1 MTNSEGRDI
10 NDQPD
15 LASHLHDES
24 SAAGDAVAPKPS
36 IMQDMEKSLVERIA
50 DIDDER
56 RRTSTQLRKALQTH
70 IEDVE
75 TRLTGAKRLLV
86 ALSVVVVL
94 LAAAVVWL
102 GTGLQVQRA
111 QLGQDIADLRAPA
124 DDATIVENYRQTTDL
139 LDARTADIERQLTEL
154 VGQTD
159 GAQPPSVS
167 EASSEP
173 LAITI
178 ATLTERIEAIDA
190 ELRSLSN
197 APSSD
202 TPDLAEAQFATERD
216 QEASVEASEPVPIDK
231 LINDQFDRLEQEYQR
246 LAREIEAPAIKQSR
260 APAATDIGTDDR
272 DPLPLPQPAE
282 STMSTEITPNSI
294 ETNQPGIALQL
305 IGFHSRDELNAF
317 LAEHTLPNPVY
328 IRSETFR
335 GRPWF
340 ALIHSLYED
349 RDTAVATADALPED
363 LSQLDLWLRELPAG
377 TTLERVQVSPGG
389 D

>member
-1 MTNSEGRDI
+1 MTNSDGRDI

-15 LASHLHDES
+15 LASHLHDEAP
-24 SAAGDAVAPKPS
+24 AAGDAVAPKPS

-86 ALSVVVVL
+86 GLSVVVVL

-102 GTGLQVQRA
+102 GTSLQAQRA
-111 QLGQDIADLRAPA
+111 QLGQDIAELRAAA
-124 DDATIVENYRQTTDL
+124 DDATIAENYRQTTDL

-154 VGQTD
+154 VRQTES
-159 GAQPPSVS
+159 AQPPSVS
-167 EASSEP
+167 EALLEP
-173 LAITI
+173 LATTI
-178 ATLTERIEAIDA
+178 ATLTERIEAMDA
-190 ELRSLSN
+190 ELQWLSN
-197 APSSD
+197 APSND
-202 TPDLAEAQFATERD
+202 TPNLPEAQVETERD
-216 QEASVEASEPVPIDK
+216 QQASTEAPEPVPIEK
-231 LINDQFDRLEQEYQR
+231 LINDQYDRLEQEYQR
-246 LAREIEAPAIKQSR
+246 LAREVEAPAIKQAP
-260 APAATDIGTDDR
+260 APAAGNSDTDDR
-272 DPLPLPQPAE
+272 DPLPPPAE
-282 STMSTEITPNSI
+282 STMSTEIAPNSI
-294 ETNQPGIALQL
+294 ETNRPAIALQL

-349 RDTAVATADALPED
+349 RDTAIATADTLPED
-363 LSQLDLWLRELPAG
+363 LAQLDLWLRELPAG
-377 TTLERVQVSPGG
+377 TTLERVQVSPG
-389 D
+389 DD